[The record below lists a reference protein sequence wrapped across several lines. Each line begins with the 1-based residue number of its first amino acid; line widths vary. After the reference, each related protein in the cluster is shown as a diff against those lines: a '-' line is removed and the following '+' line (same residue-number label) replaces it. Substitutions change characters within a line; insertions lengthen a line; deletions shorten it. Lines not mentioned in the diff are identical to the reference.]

1 MIQLFGLD
9 ISWREILD
17 MSAVALIYYYLIS
30 LVRGTRALAVI
41 YGLVLVLLVYYAS
54 VELGLHTLN
63 WLLTNFLS
71 SIFLVI
77 IILFQRDI
85 RNALAQVGAGGL
97 LRRKKPQTVYLDEL
111 HEACVQ
117 MARRKIGALIV
128 IERGMALGD
137 IVERGVEIDAKVT
150 SELLMTIFQ
159 PDTPLHDGAVI
170 IRNGRIAAASCI
182 LPLSTTPTRDSS
194 IGTRHRA
201 ALGLSESADALT
213 IVVSEERGSLSMTAS
228 GKLTPLNEERLRKI
242 LQAAA
247 GG

>member
-1 MIQLFGLD
+1 MIHIFGLD
-9 ISWREILD
+9 ISWREIID
-17 MSAVALIYYYLIS
+17 VGVVGLIYYYLIS
-30 LVRGTRALAVI
+30 LVRGTRALSVI
-41 YGLVLVLLVYYAS
+41 YGLVLLLLVYYGS

-85 RNALAQVGAGGL
+85 RNALAQVGTRGL
-97 LRRKKPQTVYLDEL
+97 LRRKVRQVKYLDEI

-117 MARRKIGALIV
+117 LARRKIGALIV
-128 IERGMALGD
+128 IERSVALGD
-137 IVERGVEIDAKVT
+137 IMERGGEIDAKVT

-159 PDTPLHDGAVI
+159 PDTPLHDGAVV

-182 LPLSTTPTRDSS
+182 LPLSTTPERDSTL
-194 IGTRHRA
+194 GTRHRA

-213 IVVSEERGSLSMTAS
+213 IVVSEERGTMSAAAS
-228 GKLTPLNEERLRKI
+228 GKLTPLNEERLRKTLHSI
-242 LQAAA
+242 T

>member
-1 MIQLFGLD
+1 MIQIFGLD
-9 ISWREILD
+9 ITWREFLD
-17 MSAVALIYYYLIS
+17 MGVVALIYYYLIS
-30 LVRGTRALAVI
+30 LVRGTRAVSVI

-54 VELGLHTLN
+54 VEFRLHTLN

-97 LRRKKPQTVYLDEL
+97 LRRKGRPARYLDEI

-117 MARRKIGALIV
+117 LARRRIGALIV
-128 IERGMALGD
+128 IERSVALGD
-137 IVERGVEIDAKVT
+137 LVERGVELDAKVT
-150 SELLMTIFQ
+150 SELLLTIFQ

-170 IRNGRIAAASCI
+170 IRNGRLAAASCI
-182 LPLSTTPTRDSS
+182 LPLSTTPERDSTM
-194 IGTRHRA
+194 GTRHRA

-213 IVVSEERGSLSMTAS
+213 IVVSEERGALAMTSS
-228 GKLTPLNEERLRKI
+228 GQLTPLNEERLRKT
-242 LQAAA
+242 LRSMSGA
-247 GG
+247 